1 MNYMEVQGKEL
12 EGRAFISNVKVYNL
26 GNAVRGSKLPMAVDK
41 EKPTEN
47 ITKMS
52 KKLGSVATGT
62 GHDCYLKGII
72 VVFDLTMSVKMS
84 VQLQRYHFID
94 FVSSQSAMHKISKFD
109 LDEQYM
115 SYVDPVIIARV
126 KSLQQLYNDNPTP
139 ENYLKLLYSNP
150 CGFMLTGEM
159 TTNYLQ
165 LKTIYFQRKNHRL
178 PEWKAFCEWC
188 ESLPYFQELV
198 LGVEV
203 E

>member
-12 EGRAFISNVKVYNL
+12 EGRAFISNAKVYNL

-41 EKPTEN
+41 EKPTED

-150 CGFMLTGEM
+150 CGFKLTGEM

-165 LKTIYFQRKNHRL
+165 LKTIYHQRKHHRL